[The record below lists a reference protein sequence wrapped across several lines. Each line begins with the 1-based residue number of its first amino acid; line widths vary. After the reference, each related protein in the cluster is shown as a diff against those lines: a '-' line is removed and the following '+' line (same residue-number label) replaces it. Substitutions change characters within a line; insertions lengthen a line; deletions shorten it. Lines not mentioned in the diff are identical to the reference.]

1 MDSTSFKESTPTG
14 PKFGEVSAKK
24 LAKSEEASANRF
36 RASSTAVLP
45 SGVVFKHAAD
55 AFNMLLLRR
64 ERVSNKS
71 STRSKLVLE
80 RSRMPLMESG
90 V

>member
-24 LAKSEEASANRF
+24 LAKSEEASASRF

-55 AFNMLLLRR
+55 AFNMLLPQTG
-64 ERVSNKS
+64 K
-71 STRSKLVLE
+71 
-80 RSRMPLMESG
+80 G
-90 V
+90 VEQVEHEKQVGLWRGPGCL